1 MASFANTRERF
12 GAIEISPNGYID
24 ANENKVKNVKYPTHE
39 GDATNKFYVDRF
51 NHVGDVKM
59 SVFNGDFFGWLKCD
73 GRSLSR
79 TTYAVLFA
87 VIGTAFGSV
96 DGNSFSL
103 PDCRGR
109 VLGTLGQG
117 AGLTN
122 RALGASVGAETHTL
136 TVGEMPSHA
145 HGITDPGHIHNI
157 TDPGHTHGYV
167 NNVGNQD
174 TDNAFATETA
184 ADQVDYN
191 QTTSSSTTGITINSN
206 TTGITVNSTG
216 GDGAHNNMQPT
227 LFIGHVYIYG
237 GLEIEEPVLDF
248 PFLG

>member
-1 MASFANTRERF
+1 MASYANTRERF

-59 SVFNGDFFGWLKCD
+59 SVYNGDFFGWLKCD

-79 TTYAVLFA
+79 TTYAALFA

-117 AGLTN
+117 SGLTN
-122 RALGASVGAETHTL
+122 RLLGNSVGAETHTL
-136 TVGEMPSHA
+136 TIGEMPSHN
-145 HGITDPGHIHNI
+145 HGI

-167 NNVGNQD
+167 NNVGDQS

-191 QTTSSSTTGITINSN
+191 QTTGSSTTGITINN
-206 TTGITVNSTG
+206 NG
-216 GDGAHNNMQPT
+216 GGGAHNNMQPT